1 VDPGR
6 RLRAG
11 AHLHRRDRTA
21 RRRAGGAATNA
32 RLTVVLD
39 FDGTLVDVHERHYDT
54 YRSTTEA
61 LGGRPLDPG
70 GYWERK
76 RRGQGWA
83 GILAAS
89 RIAATDEQRF
99 VERFVAGIEAP
110 ERLRLDR
117 LFPGAREA
125 LTALR
130 RGGDRLVLLSLRRS
144 ATGLERQLEW
154 LGITGEFD
162 RVRSGHSR
170 ASGRHDKVRL
180 IRELGIGPPAA
191 AVGDTEADVL
201 AARELGLPAIAVAS
215 GLRDRS
221 YLERLG
227 ADLVL
232 DGIAQVPEAL
242 ATIRVAGTPW
252 RAGV

>member
-1 VDPGR
+1 VDPGG

-39 FDGTLVDVHERHYDT
+39 FDGTLVDVRERHDDT

-61 LGGRPLDPG
+61 LRGRPLDAAE
-70 GYWERK
+70 YWERK
-76 RRGQGWA
+76 RRGQVWA

-89 RIAATDEQRF
+89 GIAAADERRF
-99 VERFVAGIEAP
+99 LEHFVAGIEAP

-117 LFPGAREA
+117 LFPWA
-125 LTALR
+125 LQALAALR

-144 ATGLERQLEW
+144 ASGLERQLGW
-154 LGITGEFD
+154 LGIAGEFD
-162 RVRSGHSR
+162 HVRSGHSG
-170 ASGRHDKVRL
+170 ASGKDDKLRL

-191 AVGDTEADVL
+191 VVGDTEADVL
-201 AARELGLPAIAVAS
+201 AATELGLPAIALAS

-242 ATIRVAGTPW
+242 AAIRPAGTPW